1 VIEKIRLELIRWNAA
16 PLTVVGILCYF
27 TNWLIDILG
36 AMSCTNDDNACAA
49 SYAAL
54 TVLIAAMAGL
64 LYKSYE
70 SMQKNRAAKDEHNPE
85 NP

>member
-1 VIEKIRLELIRWNAA
+1 MVESIRLFLIRWNVA
-16 PLTVVGILCYF
+16 PLSLVGILCYF
-27 TNWLIDILG
+27 TSRLIGILDT
-36 AMSCTNDDNACAA
+36 MSCTQDDNACAA

-70 SMQKNRAAKDEHNPE
+70 SMQKDRGDRE
-85 NP
+85 

>member
-1 VIEKIRLELIRWNAA
+1 MENLRLFLIRWNVA
-16 PLTVVGILCYF
+16 PLSLVGILCYF
-27 TNWLIDILG
+27 TNLLIEILG
-36 AMSCTNDDNACAA
+36 TMSCTQDDNACAA

-70 SMQKNRAAKDEHNPE
+70 SMQKNRGDRE
-85 NP
+85 

>member
-1 VIEKIRLELIRWNAA
+1 MFESIRLGLIRWNVA
-16 PLTVVGILCYF
+16 PLSLVGILCYF
-27 TNWLIDILG
+27 TSKLIGILDT
-36 AMSCTNDDNACAA
+36 MSCSNDDNACAA

-70 SMQKNRAAKDEHNPE
+70 SMQKNRGGKE
-85 NP
+85 